1 MKAAALAFLV
11 AGVASIGA
19 LANDSCRAQAVASK
33 LRGEDVRAFMDDC
46 KSLAEMVC
54 EGRVID
60 QKVSNDAKASF
71 LKQCTRDELG
81 R

>member
-19 LANDSCRAQAVASK
+19 LADDSCRAQAVAGK
-33 LRGEDVRAFMDDC
+33 LRGEEVRAFMDAC

-54 EGRVID
+54 EGRVIE
-60 QKVSNDAKASF
+60 QKVSDDAKASF
-71 LKQCTRDELG
+71 LKRCTQDEVG